1 MAEVNLDELARKAI
15 DAFNT
20 ADTNRVLSM
29 CDPEIELFSPAEQ
42 RTYEGFDGVARYT
55 NDLAAVMEEFHMEL
69 GRVLDAGDGRV
80 VVLCGG

>member
-29 CDPEIELFSPAEQ
+29 CDPGIELFSPS
-42 RTYEGFDGVARYT
+42 RGLTRNLRGSRGT
-55 NDLAAVMEEFHMEL
+55 PMTSLP
-69 GRVLDAGDGRV
+69 
-80 VVLCGG
+80 